1 MLVMIFMP
9 PGVPANCQHGW
20 EIPELNDEM
29 SIESYKLK

>member
-20 EIPELNDEM
+20 EIPELNGGALM
-29 SIESYKLK
+29 GESSK